1 MGKVDAAVRFWSAK
15 KISFLET
22 RVGAGGTPEA
32 AVGLSGVAITGLGCE
47 WVHLEV
53 LEFTGEPE
61 VWECP
66 LESSVLRVRLSGTL
80 KEEEE
85 EEEGEEE
92 EDEGEG

>member
-1 MGKVDAAVRFWSAK
+1 MVGKK
-15 KISFLET
+15 IISFLEDG
-22 RVGAGGTPEA
+22 VGAGGTPEA
-32 AVGLSGVAITGLGCE
+32 AVGLSGVAITGLGCA

-80 KEEEE
+80 KEEEGE

-92 EDEGEG
+92 EEEEEDDEGEG